1 MVSNWQQISVEQ
13 LFLNL
18 LYEGGLTADA
28 LRQAFEE
35 LALTERVEKTVTPAE
50 LFEQIAQPKLAILK
64 KELERTSGTTVENIS
79 LKIQLIQ
86 KVLDE
91 LKRSI

>member
-18 LYEGGLTADA
+18 LYVGGLTVDA

-35 LALTERVEKTVTPAE
+35 LVSTERVEETDTPAG
-50 LFEQIAQPKLAILK
+50 LFDQKVQPRLAILK
-64 KELERTSGTTVENIS
+64 QELGRAYGLSVENIS